1 MGDLFKALSSGL
13 ARFVF
18 AWLMP
23 SILTTGVFVFAVL
36 PSLRP
41 GKDINIDSFV
51 GLASFTMTVLTLSV
65 VFAYAAR
72 PIYQFLEGYT
82 MPKWLARRLT
92 RRMQRKY
99 LRLKALGTKGGENER
114 LWAGEELKFFPE
126 TLELVMPTRLGN
138 ALKAMEGYGVSRFG
152 LDSQT
157 LWYELQS
164 AASERLRRDTDEA
177 QGAVDFF
184 ISSVAHLSLLAVI
197 STGTFLVSYDPVTH
211 GHNPGPAIVALVA
224 AALVRPAYLQA
235 TVNVLEWR
243 WAVQALVNTSR
254 PALAQSLSL
263 RLPRSLRDEEE
274 MWQSFSGLVHHGRHD
289 AYLRVLDRRRLM

>member
-1 MGDLFKALSSGL
+1 MGDLFKALSAGL

-23 SILTTGVFVFAVL
+23 SIITTGLFVLAVL
-36 PSLRP
+36 PSLRH
-41 GKDINIDSFV
+41 GANVRMDSFV
-51 GLASFTMTVLTLSV
+51 GVASFTMAVLTLSV
-65 VFAYAAR
+65 VFAYSAR

-82 MPKWLARRLT
+82 MPHWLARRLT

-99 LRLKALGTKGGENER
+99 LRLKALSTVGGENEK
-114 LWAGEELKFFPE
+114 LLAGEELKFFPE
-126 TLELVMPTRLGN
+126 TLELIMPTRLGN

-164 AASERLRRDTDEA
+164 AASERLRRDTDDA

-184 ISSVAHLSLLAVI
+184 ISSVAHLSLLAVV
-197 STGTFLVSYDPVTH
+197 SAGTFLVSHDPTTGSH
-211 GHNPGPAIVALVA
+211 YPTPALVA
-224 AALVRPAYLQA
+224 LAAVALVRPAYRQA
-235 TVNVLEWR
+235 TMNVLEWR

-254 PALAQSLSL
+254 PALAQSLAL
-263 RLPRSLRDEEE
+263 RWPPSHEDECE
-274 MWQSFSGLVHHGRHD
+274 MWQSFSGLVHYGRRD
-289 AYLRVLDRRRLM
+289 FYGRLLDRHRAV